1 MKKLD
6 TCMNDSPREASVI
19 TVSCLSGGSGKTTTT
34 LNLATMLSEKGKTL
48 AVDFD
53 PQGNLSQWMGWRDL
67 SETATIAETILP
79 NTDRI
84 SISDITKSPVNEDR
98 GDRLYIAPSDYSL
111 SRASDVISLEPGR
124 ERFLRRALKPV
135 LDEYEFIVI
144 DSPPAKGILTY
155 NAILAADFLVIPT
168 ECTDKGVTGAV
179 NTVVLVQ
186 ELEALEFSVPTI
198 LGIVPTRD
206 QWTGLYQTR
215 MSKAALDSLKQ
226 IMKGVHIFTS
236 VRQSTLVQQAN
247 NMGWSLQ
254 ESGEDALAKPYRE
267 IVQSITKIPSHV

>member
-1 MKKLD
+1 MK
-6 TCMNDSPREASVI
+6 DSFKRASVI
-19 TVSCLSGGSGKTTTT
+19 TVSCLSGGSGKTTTA
-34 LNLATMLSEKGKTL
+34 LNLATVLSEKGKTL

-67 SETATIAETILP
+67 SDSATMAETILP
-79 NTDRI
+79 NIDRV
-84 SISDITKSPVNEDR
+84 SISDIIKPPANEDR
-98 GDRLYIAPSDYSL
+98 GDRLLLAPSDYSL

-124 ERFLRRALKPV
+124 ERFLRRALKSV
-135 LDEYEFIVI
+135 LNEYEFIVI

-186 ELEALEFSVPTI
+186 ELEALEFPVPTI

-215 MSKAALDSLKQ
+215 MARAALDSLKE

-247 NMGWSLQ
+247 NMGWSL
-254 ESGEDALAKPYRE
+254 EEAGEEALAKPYRE
-267 IVQSITKIPSHV
+267 VVQSILKVPSHV